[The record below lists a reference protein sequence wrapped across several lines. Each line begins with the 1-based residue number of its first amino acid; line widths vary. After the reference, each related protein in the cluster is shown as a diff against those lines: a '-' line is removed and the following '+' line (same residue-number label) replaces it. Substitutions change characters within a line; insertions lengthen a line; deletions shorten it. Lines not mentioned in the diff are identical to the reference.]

1 MLGWHVYRPSYHH
14 PSSSSLSTCSPPSG
28 RLASSSSTAATTHPP
43 TTTTQTPTTA
53 APPPTHTP
61 PPTKTVVA
69 AAAGVWSL
77 GWRRSVGCWM
87 SVEFGLENTTINI
100 IIAEQQQQHAER
112 SRGSGWMQQQ
122 PHEAPFNIIGRYM
135 CQPNMDGAA
144 LTFKCLQRS
153 VLGRGDHWE

>member
-1 MLGWHVYRPSYHH
+1 VYRPSYHH
-14 PSSSSLSTCSPPSG
+14 QYNIHHADCSPPFG
-28 RLASSSSTAATTHPP
+28 RLASSSSSSTA
-43 TTTTQTPTTA
+43 TQTPHSSSSNHSSSTNSSNLSSSNSHSSSN
-53 APPPTHTP
+53 PN
-61 PPTKTVVA
+61 
-69 AAAGVWSL
+69 GCCCCCCCCCWWGL

-100 IIAEQQQQHAER
+100 IIAEQQQHAER

-153 VLGRGDHWE
+153 VLGRDGS